1 MPTPL
6 VLTGGPA
13 VGKSTTGRLLA
24 RRCTRAAFIDVDD
37 IRQLVIAGH
46 AAPWEGAEGLAQQ
59 ELGVLNTCDL
69 AERFHQHGF
78 QVVIA
83 DVLTPRTEQL
93 YRRHLPGCVIVR
105 LHTSPEEVRRR
116 AGTRTVYL
124 TDEELE
130 APACPGPAAAAG
142 RRPPRGR
149 EISRHHAS
157 DGGGPTALGAGTVS
171 MPGDRVGRLF

>member
-37 IRQLVIAGH
+37 IRQLVIAGG

-59 ELGVLNTCDL
+59 ELGVLNTCGP
-69 AERFHQHGF
+69 AERFHTHDF

-83 DVLTPRTEQL
+83 DVLTQHTAQL

-105 LHTSPEEVRRR
+105 LHTSPVEVRHR

-124 TDEELE
+124 TDDEFEGLH
-130 APACPGPAAAAG
+130 AQDRQQPPAAD
-142 RRPPRGR
+142 
-149 EISRHHAS
+149 HHLDVTPLDITSQVEAVQRLW
-157 DGGGPTALGAGTVS
+157 TQAL
-171 MPGDRVGRLF
+171 